1 MPRRRIRTEEDAAN
15 LLADCA
21 DRTARGDMQAHTL
34 HAITSALAAYN
45 NIRKGRRQ
53 EELAQEVRDE
63 LDRIF
68 ADSRGAA
75 LHFRRKLVPPAR

>member
-21 DRTARGDMQAHTL
+21 DKTARGEMQAHTL

-45 NIRKGRRQ
+45 NIRRGRRQ
-53 EELAQEVRDE
+53 EQLAQEVRDE
-63 LDRIF
+63 VDRMF
-68 ADSRGAA
+68 GDQRGPA
-75 LHFRRKLVPPAR
+75 LHFRRKLVPPTG